1 MAESH
6 CRECGCSLG
15 AENDGTPPDEA
26 GDSLCAGCRERPH
39 GQDRRPPLVLAFDSY
54 HDGWFHFRCPKR
66 HCRRPLRVRQVVP
79 DEILVCP
86 RRRCRAEM
94 RLITRE
100 QRAALRRQRRERE
113 EESRRL
119 LESHGASVPD
129 QIAVLGRPQSGKTVY
144 LSVLYQNL
152 WRGAGDLRA
161 CSTDGESHRTLLEQ
175 YASMTRGEWPE
186 GGQGTLDVR
195 RLDWS
200 IEYRDAMLHLSTMD
214 YPGEVYRKVFFEKR
228 LDQPECVTLFRQVES
243 AMAVML
249 LLDPMQALADELDI
263 VDLEYSCVQVV
274 EHLRTKG
281 LARNFVVVLTKRD
294 QNAALLAQHG
304 GPRAFLRQRLPRLAT
319 AVPEVPVLSLCA
331 MPEARDAHGVVRRNA
346 EQQTIPQPLPGGE
359 PQVLVPLRRLLEGID
374 PDHLDFLSG
383 PDRR

>member
-6 CRECGCSLG
+6 CRECGRPLG
-15 AENDGTPPDEA
+15 ADTNGAPPDEN
-26 GDSLCAGCRERPH
+26 GDPLCANCRARPD
-39 GQDRRPPLVLAFDSY
+39 GQGERPPLVLAFDSY

-119 LESHGASVPD
+119 LENHGASVPD

-200 IEYRDAMLHLSTMD
+200 IEYGDATLHLSTMD
-214 YPGEVYRKVFFEKR
+214 YPGEVYRKVFYEKR

-281 LARNFVVVLTKRD
+281 LERNFVVVLTKRD
-294 QNAALLAQHG
+294 QNAALLARHG
-304 GPRAFLRQRLPRLAT
+304 GPRAFLRKRLPRLAT
-319 AVPEVPVLSLCA
+319 AVPAVPVLSLCA
-331 MPEARDAHGVVRRNA
+331 MPEARDAHGAVRRNA
-346 EQQTIPQPLPGGE
+346 ERQTIPRPLPGGE

-374 PDHLDFLSG
+374 PDHLEFLSG
-383 PDRR
+383 PNRR